1 MDLLSQRY
9 ASPFLVLD
17 DFIRLHQLHDFVV
30 EIFNKIS
37 KEKIEG
43 NRWEFYLHKVYR
55 NITFEKYIEMCEE
68 EQRRRNAD
76 KMTHKQIGN
85 VIESSKKMLAGIIHV

>member
-37 KEKIEG
+37 KEKIEEK
-43 NRWEFYLHKVYR
+43 RWEFYIHKVYR

-85 VIESSKKMLAGIIHV
+85 VIESSKRMLAGIIHV

>member
-9 ASPFLVLD
+9 ASPFLILD
-17 DFIRLHQLHDFVV
+17 DFIRLNQLHDFVV
-30 EIFNKIS
+30 EISNKIS
-37 KEKIEG
+37 KEKIEEQ
-43 NRWEFYLHKVYR
+43 RWEFYLHKVYR

-76 KMTHKQIGN
+76 KMTNKQIGN
-85 VIESSKKMLAGIIHV
+85 IIESSKRMLAGFIHV